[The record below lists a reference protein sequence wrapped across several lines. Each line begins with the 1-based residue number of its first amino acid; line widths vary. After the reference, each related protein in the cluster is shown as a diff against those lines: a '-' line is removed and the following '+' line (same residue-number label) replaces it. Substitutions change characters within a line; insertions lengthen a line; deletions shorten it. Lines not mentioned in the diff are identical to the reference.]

1 MHLPAKPGAPRQ
13 SLGETGAV
21 PEFLSPALLA
31 WRDRAERLAT
41 DELIPLR
48 EDPTL
53 GSNLRRDGVRAASK
67 RAGVHALTQGEFAD
81 GPHQGEGAAE
91 PALRLLVVREA
102 LARHGVGQVRGV
114 FGAAPGVLAG
124 VGEPLRSTH
133 LLPLLA
139 GDKRSGFAFTEPVDA
154 PRPSW
159 ARVEGNDLII
169 NGQKSYVT
177 GGAELNEA
185 GVAVVAVD
193 FLTATVDIEGEGPA
207 MVVIDTDLPGVQ
219 LERRFASFDGSQ
231 HGAFRLREVRVPR
244 HCALGRPGEGRGRAL
259 QRISEVRQAIAADC
273 VGTAIWLLDLLT
285 DHLQRERRDGRRPG
299 DQERVRLR
307 YGELRVQAYAA
318 RSMVYRTARLVDA
331 GQPTVNE
338 CIAAKLFASEVAN
351 HIADCAVQLIG
362 GEALIEGHPVE
373 QIYRR
378 LRTLRLAEGES
389 DVLRINVARGRLDLD
404 QGRI

>member
-1 MHLPAKPGAPRQ
+1 M
-13 SLGETGAV
+13 
-21 PEFLSPALLA
+21 PEFLAPALLA

-53 GSNLRRDGVRAASK
+53 GSNLRRDGVRAASQ

-102 LARHGVGQVRGV
+102 LGRHGVGHLRGV
-114 FGAAPGVLAG
+114 FGAAPGVL
-124 VGEPLRSTH
+124 
-133 LLPLLA
+133 
-139 GDKRSGFAFTEPVDA
+139 
-154 PRPSW
+154 
-159 ARVEGNDLII
+159 
-169 NGQKSYVT
+169 
-177 GGAELNEA
+177 
-185 GVAVVAVD
+185 AVD
-193 FLTATVDIEGEGPA
+193 FLTATVDIEGDGPA
-207 MVVIDTDLPGVQ
+207 MVLIDTDLPGVE

-285 DHLQRERRDGRRPG
+285 DYLQRERSDGRRPG

-351 HIADCAVQLIG
+351 QIADCAVQLIG
-362 GEALIEGHPVE
+362 GEALIEGHPLE